1 MIENRGL
8 QYILYFTALVV
19 IGSTGFYIIEGENWS
34 IIDSIYMTI
43 ITISTVGFGEVHV
56 LSQYGKIWAI
66 IVIIFGV
73 GGFASIIYELGN
85 ELIQLKN
92 YRSRTMRNKISKL
105 EQHYIICGYGR
116 MGAVIATELHK
127 KHIPFV
133 IIDIN
138 DTKIAKIEEMNYI
151 YIHDDATMDNTLIDA
166 GIKYCEGIVVVLDND
181 QDNLFV
187 TMSARN
193 LNNEAYIIS
202 RCAVRETGNKLT
214 RAGANK
220 VVNPY
225 TTGGHR
231 MSELLIKPY
240 VDDTVTIES
249 LENITIDYSL
259 EEFSIEKI
267 DSIKNKTVSKSNIRK
282 DYGLLV
288 VGIVDKDGNT
298 ILNPGP
304 NELLKPDSKVI
315 LIGSSDQLSLFEEKA
330 INDL

>member
-43 ITISTVGFGEVHV
+43 ITISRVGFGEVHV

-133 IIDIN
+133 KIDIN

-151 YIHDDATMDNTLIDA
+151 YINDDATM
-166 GIKYCEGIVVVLDND
+166 E
-181 QDNLFV
+181 Q
-187 TMSARN
+187 
-193 LNNEAYIIS
+193 
-202 RCAVRETGNKLT
+202 
-214 RAGANK
+214 
-220 VVNPY
+220 
-225 TTGGHR
+225 
-231 MSELLIKPY
+231 
-240 VDDTVTIES
+240 
-249 LENITIDYSL
+249 
-259 EEFSIEKI
+259 
-267 DSIKNKTVSKSNIRK
+267 
-282 DYGLLV
+282 
-288 VGIVDKDGNT
+288 
-298 ILNPGP
+298 
-304 NELLKPDSKVI
+304 
-315 LIGSSDQLSLFEEKA
+315 Q
-330 INDL
+330 